1 VELLQ
6 ALTPLLMELLLLTPM
21 ARVQLSTL
29 MGFQLVLSQPNLLD
43 RMVGLEQVKVPTAVV
58 VQAEQVS
65 L

>member
-6 ALTPLLMELLLLTPM
+6 ALTPPLTELLLLTPM